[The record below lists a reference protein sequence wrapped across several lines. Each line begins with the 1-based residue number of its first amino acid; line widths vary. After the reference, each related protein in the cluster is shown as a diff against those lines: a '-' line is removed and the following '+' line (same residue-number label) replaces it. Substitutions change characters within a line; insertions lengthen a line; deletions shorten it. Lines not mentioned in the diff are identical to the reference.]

1 MAKLLRLVALS
12 LLLAFSASAQD
23 KKEVDLALALA
34 IDISGSIDPDEAKLQ
49 REGYVQAFRD
59 PVIKKA
65 ILGGSHGR
73 IAVAY
78 YEWSDAWVQ
87 RLLIDWTLLDLEA
100 AIDAFTTRLANAP
113 ISIARRTSISGA
125 IRYAIPLFGRS
136 PYEAE
141 RKVLD
146 ISGDGSNNDGGLVT
160 DMRYEALKER
170 IVINGLPIMNDRPNP
185 FGFPSEA
192 DLDKYYL
199 HCVTGGP
206 RSFVEVATNFED
218 FPRAVRKKLLQEVA
232 DLGPD
237 RGGRVT
243 TSTSACG
250 PCPTARSSRKA
261 GGGRCAARTTTPPS
275 CGRNTSW
282 AATSASGA
290 AASSGS
296 AASGSRR
303 TDPPLRHGP
312 VTLRATRPSGRQ
324 SVERTEVY
332 GRTREHTRRR
342 RAHELPPACEAAA
355 LVRCAEKAA
364 HRPFARAPRRP
375 RRGEQHHAEHTASSL
390 EERLPIG

>member
-12 LLLAFSASAQD
+12 LLFAFSAMAPALAQD

-59 PVIKKA
+59 PVIMKA

-87 RLLIDWTLLDLEA
+87 RLLIDWTLLDSEA
-100 AIDAFTTRLANAP
+100 AIASFTTRLANAP

-136 PYEAE
+136 QYEAE

-160 DMRYEALKER
+160 DMRHEALKER
-170 IVINGLPIMNDRPNP
+170 IIINGLPVMNDRPNP
-185 FGFPSEA
+185 FGFPSET
-192 DLDKYYL
+192 DLDEYYL

-206 RSFVEVATNFED
+206 RSFVEVAKNFED

-232 DLGPD
+232 DLGP
-237 RGGRVT
+237 
-243 TSTSACG
+243 AFG
-250 PCPTARSSRKA
+250 PLSDVDV
-261 GGGRCAARTTTPPS
+261 GLG
-275 CGRNTSW
+275 
-282 AATSASGA
+282 
-290 AASSGS
+290 
-296 AASGSRR
+296 
-303 TDPPLRHGP
+303 PLPDG
-312 VTLRATRPSGRQ
+312 TQLAQ
-324 SVERTEVY
+324 
-332 GRTREHTRRR
+332 
-342 RAHELPPACEAAA
+342 A
-355 LVRCAEKAA
+355 
-364 HRPFARAPRRP
+364 RRP
-375 RRGEQHHAEHTASSL
+375 VRGDDDYTRFVRPEYELGCDVGERRSREFWQRRFGVT
-390 EERLPIG
+390 PD

>member
-1 MAKLLRLVALS
+1 MAKLLRLSV
-12 LLLAFSASAQD
+12 LLLLLVWPAAAQD
-23 KKEVDLALALA
+23 KKEVDLALAMA

-49 REGYVQAFRD
+49 REGYVLAFRD
-59 PVIKKA
+59 PVIVKA

-87 RLLIDWTLLDLEA
+87 RLLIDWTLLDSEA
-100 AIDAFTTRLANAP
+100 AVEAFATRLANAP

-170 IVINGLPIMNDRPNP
+170 IAINGLPIMNDRPNP
-185 FGFPSEA
+185 FGFPSED

-206 RSFVEVATNFED
+206 RSFVEVARNFED

-232 DLGPD
+232 DNGPHLAPASDFDIGLGLLPD
-237 RGGRVT
+237 GT
-243 TSTSACG
+243 QLAQ
-250 PCPTARSSRKA
+250 
-261 GGGRCAARTTTPPS
+261 
-275 CGRNTSW
+275 NN
-282 AATSASGA
+282 
-290 AASSGS
+290 
-296 AASGSRR
+296 
-303 TDPPLRHGP
+303 
-312 VTLRATRPSGRQ
+312 
-324 SVERTEVY
+324 
-332 GRTREHTRRR
+332 
-342 RAHELPPACEAAA
+342 
-355 LVRCAEKAA
+355 
-364 HRPFARAPRRP
+364 RRP
-375 RRGEQHHAEHTASSL
+375 VRGDDDYTKFVRPEYELGCDVGERRSREFWQRRFGVT
-390 EERLPIG
+390 PD